1 MALYHLTVSQIRRSA
16 GQSAIAAAAYRA
28 GECLYSDY
36 YGEYSDYTRK
46 GGVICSEILLPPHA
60 PLEYQDRATLW
71 NTVEQVE
78 KHKKAQLAYSFD
90 IALQNELSMEEN
102 IALAREFVEQIILN
116 QQSQIDTI
124 VGVRGDLIDALSK
137 EFSGNDLSVKV
148 DAQSGAITFDST
160 LLFGYN
166 DDKLQDSGKTF
177 LAEFLPKYFSVLLGK
192 DFSPYVAEIIIEGHT
207 DTDGGYMYNL
217 QLSQNRAFAVV
228 SYCLDENNHFLSD
241 SQLEELRV
249 LLTANGRSWSAPIYA
264 ADGTVDMQA
273 SRRVEIKFRLKDE
286 EMINQIAEM
295 LEETK

>member
-1 MALYHLTVSQIRRSA
+1 
-16 GQSAIAAAAYRA
+16 
-28 GECLYSDY
+28 
-36 YGEYSDYTRK
+36 
-46 GGVICSEILLPPHA
+46 
-60 PLEYQDRATLW
+60 
-71 NTVEQVE
+71 
-78 KHKKAQLAYSFD
+78 
-90 IALQNELSMEEN
+90 
-102 IALAREFVEQIILN
+102 
-116 QQSQIDTI
+116 
-124 VGVRGDLIDALSK
+124 
-137 EFSGNDLSVKV
+137 V

>member
-1 MALYHLTVSQIRRSA
+1 MRR
-16 GQSAIAAAAYRA
+16 YTKRNKN
-28 GECLYSDY
+28 GEKLNFWLSYSDMMAALLL
-36 YGEYSDYTRK
+36 
-46 GGVICSEILLPPHA
+46 VFILILSCTL
-60 PLEYQDRATLW
+60 LETRATYEAKQAEL
-71 NTVEQVE
+71 EE
-78 KHKKAQLAYSFD
+78 K
-90 IALQNELSMEEN
+90 
-102 IALAREFVEQIILN
+102 EQIILN

-217 QLSQNRAFAVV
+217 ATVYKGNIIKNLIMDCQSYTKYRPNETTGGIFV
-228 SYCLDENNHFLSD
+228 SWRRK
-241 SQLEELRV
+241 EELP
-249 LLTANGRSWSAPIYA
+249 TGA
-264 ADGTVDMQA
+264 
-273 SRRVEIKFRLKDE
+273 
-286 EMINQIAEM
+286 
-295 LEETK
+295 

>member
-1 MALYHLTVSQIRRSA
+1 MRR
-16 GQSAIAAAAYRA
+16 YTKRNKN
-28 GECLYSDY
+28 GEKLNFWLSYSDMMAALLL
-36 YGEYSDYTRK
+36 
-46 GGVICSEILLPPHA
+46 VFILILSCTL
-60 PLEYQDRATLW
+60 LETRATYEAKQAEL
-71 NTVEQVE
+71 EE
-78 KHKKAQLAYSFD
+78 K
-90 IALQNELSMEEN
+90 
-102 IALAREFVEQIILN
+102 EQIILS

-166 DDKLQDSGKTF
+166 DDKLQDSGKAF
-177 LAEFLPKYFSVLLGK
+177 LAEFLPKYFSVLLVK

-241 SQLEELRV
+241 SQLEELRDECR
-249 LLTANGRSWSAPIYA
+249 NFFQIYSCHWSVQDA
-264 ADGTVDMQA
+264 G
-273 SRRVEIKFRLKDE
+273 
-286 EMINQIAEM
+286 
-295 LEETK
+295 

>member
-1 MALYHLTVSQIRRSA
+1 MRIILAANDTTFIYNLRREILKGLIAEGHEVSVMCQVLQFKDELEQM
-16 GQSAIAAAAYRA
+16 G
-28 GECLYSDY
+28 C
-36 YGEYSDYTRK
+36 
-46 GGVICSEILLPPHA
+46 GVI
-60 PLEYQDRATLW
+60 
-71 NTVEQVE
+71 
-78 KHKKAQLAYSFD
+78 D
-90 IALQNELSMEEN
+90 IET
-102 IALAREFVEQIILN
+102 ARQGKNPFKDIILN

>member
-1 MALYHLTVSQIRRSA
+1 MRR
-16 GQSAIAAAAYRA
+16 YTKRNKN
-28 GECLYSDY
+28 GEKLNFWLSYSDMMAALLL
-36 YGEYSDYTRK
+36 
-46 GGVICSEILLPPHA
+46 VFILILSCTL
-60 PLEYQDRATLW
+60 LETRATYEAKQAEL
-71 NTVEQVE
+71 EE
-78 KHKKAQLAYSFD
+78 K
-90 IALQNELSMEEN
+90 
-102 IALAREFVEQIILN
+102 EQIILN

-166 DDKLQDSGKTF
+166 DDKLQNSGKAF

-192 DFSPYVAEIIIEGHT
+192 
-207 DTDGGYMYNL
+207 DGGYMYNL

-286 EMINQIAEM
+286 EMMNQIAEM

>member
-1 MALYHLTVSQIRRSA
+1 MFIEQRSQRRTRSPNH
-16 GQSAIAAAAYRA
+16 YRCEGNA
-28 GECLYSDY
+28 
-36 YGEYSDYTRK
+36 
-46 GGVICSEILLPPHA
+46 V
-60 PLEYQDRATLW
+60 Q
-71 NTVEQVE
+71 
-78 KHKKAQLAYSFD
+78 
-90 IALQNELSMEEN
+90 ALQRRNPADDPELHHDFAERPCAGRCHSTEP
-102 IALAREFVEQIILN
+102 VERAH